1 MENQVKHATVEETD
15 FLNNLLSGLD
25 GAEPV
30 EAKQVARSTGSPT
43 NARRHANT
51 ENVDSSKG
59 ILDADMLMLLDG
71 AETWDWTD
79 MEADFITPKKHK
91 SSPTKTKR
99 SPLKQRRSPVKQS
112 PLDRKACSSAHSV
125 RSAEHIDIEFL
136 LDGAENWDW
145 DDMESDILSPGER
158 LKTTKSRAPA
168 SHAYTSPGCT
178 RCVVRSIE
186 GDLKFDLQ
194 KVLLVKSQ
202 PQDNSYTI
210 ILRDDWA
217 ELDIREGDIVN
228 VLGNF
233 DSNGFIVISSKE
245 NLLIHHPDFLLTA
258 TALSNA
264 PQCKRKPL
272 LSALVHSSSDVTPSL
287 VWGNILHEVMQ
298 TCLLANRWDKAYI
311 DDLIEDAISRNLSEL
326 VKIGVTI
333 EEAIRE
339 VTLRSKGLRMFS
351 KRYIA
356 EEPKPDAVLTNTRET
371 VNQSSRL
378 AINEILDVEEDIWSP
393 KYGLKGKLDASVQAV
408 IAEITTE
415 KHAKKAPVLSSH
427 PMPLEIKTGR
437 SIAGMEHRAQTMLY
451 TLLSEER
458 YGVEVPSGLLYYT
471 QSEEVV
477 RVPRGRNELRA
488 LIIARNEMAGYM
500 TRRAK
505 QSKVQEAFL
514 PPTLDDERICKKCYA
529 LDTCMLYRK
538 AVENVED
545 DSSPIVGIYELKTSH
560 LTPSQAEFFKQW
572 EALIT
577 LEEQDAVRFKK
588 ELWTMNAQ
596 EREEKGRC
604 FGSMV
609 IDPSYVPLQTGGT
622 GKIHRHTY
630 RFVRARD
637 GLVAEDY
644 PSLLNGH
651 MTFGDAIS
659 VSVEPELLALARGFI
674 LRLSPTEIVV
684 GVDHELSIM
693 KITSR
698 LRALRKTKG
707 RITPLFRIDKD
718 ELVSGLGRIRDNLAH
733 LFYAEGDSKRLELVV
748 DLRTPTF
755 GDEQTTLDTLRDVPE
770 YVEATGYLNPSQLG
784 AMARV
789 LSAHD
794 YALILGMPGTG
805 KTTVIAALIR
815 TFVGMG
821 KTVLLTSYTHS
832 AVDTILLKLKDDD
845 FGILRLGNP
854 DKVHPDTQKFT
865 LSARKTATTIEQL
878 ENQILSP
885 PVVATTCLTID
896 HALFT
901 RRKFDYCIVDE
912 ASQITLPTCLGPL
925 RFAERFV
932 LVGDHF
938 QLPPLVRN
946 PAAKK
951 AGLEVSLFRRL
962 SEAHPQAVTDLTY
975 QYRMNEDIM
984 QLSNK
989 LIYSNR
995 LRCGS
1000 EAVANRS
1007 LVLPNR
1013 TFIDNLRESGNCLC
1027 SDGAC
1032 WLKHLLDEKCKAIF
1046 VDTDQVPAF
1055 DSRVGDLV
1063 QNEVEGKL
1071 VYQIA
1076 EALLQCGVSQRQIG
1090 IMSLYHQQNK
1100 LLSHL
1105 LQGKNDIEILTADK
1119 SQGRDKDCI
1128 IISMVK
1134 SNETGQVGDLL
1145 KDWRRVNVSFTRA
1158 QSKLIII
1165 GSRRTLG
1172 TTKLLADF
1180 LALMDERKWVLTLQ
1194 EDAQNLHPS
1203 LQPLRKLSLS
1213 CSTKRVG
1220 ENEDIMIENLT
1231 VPKKPRT
1238 TVARDGILNGRPI
1251 LKDVLNSD

>member
-1 MENQVKHATVEETD
+1 
-15 FLNNLLSGLD
+15 
-25 GAEPV
+25 
-30 EAKQVARSTGSPT
+30 
-43 NARRHANT
+43 
-51 ENVDSSKG
+51 
-59 ILDADMLMLLDG
+59 
-71 AETWDWTD
+71 
-79 MEADFITPKKHK
+79 
-91 SSPTKTKR
+91 
-99 SPLKQRRSPVKQS
+99 
-112 PLDRKACSSAHSV
+112 
-125 RSAEHIDIEFL
+125 
-136 LDGAENWDW
+136 
-145 DDMESDILSPGER
+145 MESDILSPD
-158 LKTTKSRAPA
+158 KCSNIAKSHISA
-168 SHAYTSPGCT
+168 SHVYTSPTCT

-186 GDLKFDLQ
+186 GSQKLDLQ

-202 PQDNSYTI
+202 PRGDSYTVL
-210 ILRDDWA
+210 LRDDWA
-217 ELDIREGDIVN
+217 ELDIREGDTVN
-228 VLGNF
+228 VLGSF
-233 DSNGFIVISSKE
+233 DSDGSIVISSKE

-272 LSALVHSSSDVTPSL
+272 LSALVHSTSDMTPSL

-311 DDLIEDAISRNLSEL
+311 DDLIEDAVSRNLSEL

-339 VTLRSKGLRMFS
+339 VTLRSKGLLAFS

-371 VNQSSRL
+371 GSQSSRL

-393 KYGLKGKLDASVQAV
+393 KYGLKGKLDASVQVV
-408 IAEITTE
+408 ITETTTVQ
-415 KHAKKAPVLSSH
+415 HAKKAPVLSSH
-427 PMPLEIKTGR
+427 TMPFEIKTGR

-488 LIIARNEMAGYM
+488 LIITRNEMAGYM
-500 TRRAK
+500 MRRTK
-505 QSKVQEAFL
+505 PNKVQEAFL
-514 PPTLDDERICKKCYA
+514 PATIDDERICKKCYA
-529 LDTCMLYRK
+529 LDACMLYRK

-545 DSSPIVGIYELKTSH
+545 DSSPIAGVYELKTSH
-560 LTPSQAEFFKQW
+560 LTSCQAEFFKQW

-588 ELWTMNAQ
+588 ELWTINAQ

-609 IDPSYVPLQTGGT
+609 MDPSFVSSLASGT
-622 GKIHRHTY
+622 SKIHRYTY
-630 RFVRARD
+630 RFVRARG
-637 GLVAEDY
+637 GLAAENY
-644 PSLLNGH
+644 SSLLNGH
-651 MTFGDAIS
+651 MTLGDAVS

-674 LRLSPTEIVV
+674 LHLSPTEVTV

-693 KITSR
+693 KIVSR

-718 ELVSGLGRIRDNLAH
+718 ELISGLGRIRDNLAH

-748 DLRTPTF
+748 DLRRPTF
-755 GDEQTTLDTLRDVPE
+755 DDEQTTLDALQDVPE
-770 YVEATGYLNPSQLG
+770 YVEAADYLNPSQLG
-784 AMARV
+784 AMTRV

-815 TFVGMG
+815 TLVGMG

-832 AVDTILLKLKDDD
+832 AVDTILVKLEDDD
-845 FGILRLGNP
+845 FAILRLGNP
-854 DKVHPDTQKFT
+854 DKVHPDARKFT

-878 ENQILSP
+878 ENQIMSP

-896 HALFT
+896 QF
-901 RRKFDYCIVDE
+901 
-912 ASQITLPTCLGPL
+912 
-925 RFAERFV
+925 
-932 LVGDHF
+932 
-938 QLPPLVRN
+938 VRN

-962 SEAHPQAVTDLTY
+962 SEAHPHAVTDLTY

-1007 LVLPNR
+1007 LFLPDR
-1013 TFIDNLRESGNCLC
+1013 TFIDNLRKSGNCLC
-1027 SDGAC
+1027 PDGAC
-1032 WLKHLLDEKCKAIF
+1032 WLEYLLKEKCKAVF
-1046 VDTDQVPAF
+1046 VDTDRVPAF

-1071 VYQIA
+1071 VYQIT
-1076 EALLQCGVSQRQIG
+1076 EALLQCGVSQRKIG

-1105 LQGKNDIEILTADK
+1105 LRDKNDIEILTADK

-1128 IISMVK
+1128 IISMVR

-1158 QSKLIII
+1158 QSKLVII

-1172 TTKLLADF
+1172 TTQLLTEF
-1180 LALMDERKWVLTLQ
+1180 LALMDERNWTLTLQ
-1194 EDAQNLHPS
+1194 EGAQNLHPL
-1203 LQPLRKLSLS
+1203 LQPRQKLLPSYT
-1213 CSTKRVG
+1213 TKRVG
-1220 ENEDIMIENLT
+1220 ANEGNVIENLT
-1231 VPKKPRT
+1231 IPKKPRT
-1238 TVARDGILNGRPI
+1238 AATGDGILKGRPI
-1251 LKDVLNSD
+1251 LKDVLNNDQ

>member
-1 MENQVKHATVEETD
+1 MDEETN
-15 FLNNLLSGLD
+15 FLNKLLSGLD
-25 GAEPV
+25 GTELV
-30 EAKQVARSTGSPT
+30 EAEQAAHQTRPPAKGST
-43 NARRHANT
+43 A
-51 ENVDSSKG
+51 
-59 ILDADMLMLLDG
+59 
-71 AETWDWTD
+71 
-79 MEADFITPKKHK
+79 
-91 SSPTKTKR
+91 
-99 SPLKQRRSPVKQS
+99 
-112 PLDRKACSSAHSV
+112 
-125 RSAEHIDIEFL
+125 HIDLEFL

-145 DDMESDILSPGER
+145 DDMESDLLSPDGPPH
-158 LKTTKSRAPA
+158 TAKSHAPA
-168 SHAYTSPGCT
+168 SHAYTSPTCT

-186 GDLKFDLQ
+186 GSSNLDSQ
-194 KVLLVKSQ
+194 KAGVLSVKSQ
-202 PQDNSYTI
+202 PQGDSYTVL
-210 ILRDDWA
+210 LRNDWA
-217 ELDIREGDIVN
+217 DLDIREGDTVN
-228 VLGNF
+228 VLGSF
-233 DSNGFIVISSKE
+233 DSAGSILISSKE

-272 LSALVHSSSDVTPSL
+272 LSALVHSTSDTTPSL

-311 DDLIEDAISRNLSEL
+311 DDLIEDIISRNLSEL

-333 EEAIRE
+333 EEAMRE
-339 VTLRSKGLRMFS
+339 VTLRSKGLRVFS

-356 EEPKPDAVLTNTRET
+356 EEPKPDAVLTNTREAA
-371 VNQSSRL
+371 NQCSRL

-408 IAEITTE
+408 ITETTTVGNT
-415 KHAKKAPVLSSH
+415 KKAPVLSSH
-427 PMPLEIKTGR
+427 TMPFEIKTGR

-451 TLLSEER
+451 TLLAEER
-458 YGVEVPSGLLYYT
+458 YGVEVSSGLLYYT

-488 LIIARNEMAGYM
+488 LIMTRNEMAAYM
-500 TRRAK
+500 MRRTKPNKA
-505 QSKVQEAFL
+505 QEAFL
-514 PPTLDDERICKKCYA
+514 PPTIDDERICKKCYA

-545 DSSPIVGIYELKTSH
+545 DSSPIAGIYELKTSH
-560 LTPSQAEFFKQW
+560 LTSSQAEFFKQW

-588 ELWTMNAQ
+588 ELWTINAQ

-609 IDPSYVPLQTGGT
+609 IDPSYVSSQTSGT
-622 GKIHRHTY
+622 SKIHRHTY
-630 RFVRARD
+630 RFMRARD
-637 GLVAEDY
+637 GLATGSHS
-644 PSLLNGH
+644 SLLNGH
-651 MTFGDAIS
+651 MTFGDAVS

-674 LRLSPTEIVV
+674 LHLSPIEVTV

-693 KITSR
+693 KIASR

-707 RITPLFRIDKD
+707 QITPLFRIDKD

-755 GDEQTTLDTLRDVPE
+755 DDEQTTLDTLQGVPE
-770 YVEATGYLNPSQLG
+770 YVEATSHLNPSQLG
-784 AMARV
+784 AMTRV

-815 TFVGMG
+815 TLVGMG

-832 AVDTILLKLKDDD
+832 AVDTILVKLKDAD
-845 FGILRLGNP
+845 FTILRMGNP
-854 DKVHPDTQKFT
+854 DKVHPDARKFT

-878 ENQILSP
+878 ENQIMSP
-885 PVVATTCLTID
+885 PVVATTSS
-896 HALFT
+896 
-901 RRKFDYCIVDE
+901 
-912 ASQITLPTCLGPL
+912 SQ
-925 RFAERFV
+925 
-932 LVGDHF
+932 
-938 QLPPLVRN
+938 VRN

-962 SEAHPQAVTDLTY
+962 SEAHPHAVTDLTY

-984 QLSNK
+984 QLSNR

-1000 EAVANRS
+1000 EAVACRS
-1007 LVLPNR
+1007 LVLPDR
-1013 TFIDNLRESGNCLC
+1013 TFIDKLRKSGNCLC
-1027 SDGAC
+1027 SDGPC
-1032 WLKHLLDEKCKAIF
+1032 WLEYLLEEKCKAVF
-1046 VDTDQVPAF
+1046 VDTDRVPAF

-1071 VYQIA
+1071 VYQIT

-1128 IISMVK
+1128 IISLVR

-1172 TTKLLADF
+1172 TTQLLTEF
-1180 LALMDERKWVLTLQ
+1180 LSLMDERNWVLTLP
-1194 EDAQNLHPS
+1194 EGAQNLHPS
-1203 LQPLRKLSLS
+1203 LQPGQKLSLS
-1213 CSTKRVG
+1213 YSTKRAGVN
-1220 ENEDIMIENLT
+1220 ENDITENYT

-1238 TVARDGILNGRPI
+1238 AIAGDGILKGRPI
-1251 LKDVLNSD
+1251 LKDVLNND

>member
-1 MENQVKHATVEETD
+1 M
-15 FLNNLLSGLD
+15 
-25 GAEPV
+25 
-30 EAKQVARSTGSPT
+30 KQV
-43 NARRHANT
+43 
-51 ENVDSSKG
+51 
-59 ILDADMLMLLDG
+59 
-71 AETWDWTD
+71 
-79 MEADFITPKKHK
+79 
-91 SSPTKTKR
+91 
-99 SPLKQRRSPVKQS
+99 
-112 PLDRKACSSAHSV
+112 
-125 RSAEHIDIEFL
+125 
-136 LDGAENWDW
+136 
-145 DDMESDILSPGER
+145 LS
-158 LKTTKSRAPA
+158 
-168 SHAYTSPGCT
+168 
-178 RCVVRSIE
+178 
-186 GDLKFDLQ
+186 
-194 KVLLVKSQ
+194 VKSQ
-202 PQDNSYTI
+202 PQGDSYSVL
-210 ILRDDWA
+210 LRDDWV
-217 ELDIREGDIVN
+217 ELDIREGDTVN

-233 DSNGFIVISSKE
+233 DSGGSIVISSKE

-272 LSALVHSSSDVTPSL
+272 LSALVHSTSDVTPSL

-356 EEPKPDAVLTNTRET
+356 GEPKPDAVLTNTRQT
-371 VNQSSRL
+371 GNQSSLL

-408 IAEITTE
+408 IAETTTG
-415 KHAKKAPVLSSH
+415 KHAKKTPVLSSH
-427 PMPLEIKTGR
+427 TMPFEIKTGR

-458 YGVEVPSGLLYYT
+458 YGMEVSSGLLYYT

-500 TRRAK
+500 VRRAK

-514 PPTLDDERICKKCYA
+514 PPTIDDERICKKCYA
-529 LDTCMLYRK
+529 LDICMLYRK

-545 DSSPIVGIYELKTSH
+545 ESSPIAGIYELKTSH

-609 IDPSYVPLQTGGT
+609 IDPSYVSSKANGT

-630 RFVRARD
+630 RFVRARE
-637 GLVAEDY
+637 GLAAEDY

-659 VSVEPELLALARGFI
+659 VSVEPDLLALARGFI
-674 LRLSPTEIVV
+674 LHLSPTDVV
-684 GVDHELSIM
+684 IGVDHELSVM
-693 KITSR
+693 KIASR

-718 ELVSGLGRIRDNLAH
+718 ELISGLGRIRDNLAH

-748 DLRTPTF
+748 DLRSPTF
-755 GDEQTTLDTLRDVPE
+755 DDEQTTLDALHDVPE
-770 YVEATGYLNPSQLG
+770 YVEATTHLNPSQLG
-784 AMARV
+784 AMIRV
-789 LSAHD
+789 LGAHD

-815 TFVGMG
+815 TLVGMG

-832 AVDTILLKLKDDD
+832 AVDTILVKLKDDD

-854 DKVHPDTQKFT
+854 DKVHPDARKFT

-878 ENQILSP
+878 EHQIMSP
-885 PVVATTCLTID
+885 P
-896 HALFT
+896 
-901 RRKFDYCIVDE
+901 
-912 ASQITLPTCLGPL
+912 
-925 RFAERFV
+925 
-932 LVGDHF
+932 
-938 QLPPLVRN
+938 VRN

-962 SEAHPQAVTDLTY
+962 SEAHPHAVTDLTY

-1007 LVLPNR
+1007 LVLPDR
-1013 TFIDNLRESGNCLC
+1013 TFIDKLRKSGSCLC

-1032 WLKHLLDEKCKAIF
+1032 WLEHLLDEKCKAVF
-1046 VDTDQVPAF
+1046 VDTDRVPAF

-1063 QNEVEGKL
+1063 QNEMEGKL
-1071 VYQIA
+1071 VYQIT
-1076 EALLQCGVSQRQIG
+1076 EALLQCGVPQRQIG

-1128 IISMVK
+1128 IISMVR

-1172 TTKLLADF
+1172 TTQLLAEF
-1180 LALMDERKWVLTLQ
+1180 LALMDARKWVLTLQ
-1194 EDAQNLHPS
+1194 EGAQDLHPS
-1203 LQPLRKLSLS
+1203 LQPHQKLPLS
-1213 CSTKRVG
+1213 CTAKRTG
-1220 ENEDIMIENLT
+1220 ENEDKMVENPT
-1231 VPKKPRT
+1231 VPKKPRA
-1238 TVARDGILNGRPI
+1238 TVAGDGILRGRPI